1 MIRLSNAAFQRTAAS
16 PEQFIRDGL
25 PQVAFA
31 GRSNVGKSSVINCL
45 LGRNDLARVGASPG
59 KTSNINY
66 FLIDGSI
73 YFVDLPGY
81 GYAKVSGKE
90 RDRWAVLME
99 DYFNRSNLM
108 TCGVQI
114 VDIRHKPTQN
124 DIVMNN
130 WFAETGKKYIIVA
143 NKADKISHTAAT
155 ESVSLIARTLSLGEE
170 VPVIAFSARTGE
182 GRKELISAI
191 IDLCGC
197 R

>member
-1 MIRLSNAAFQRTAAS
+1 MIRLSNAAFRRTAAS